1 LLKVVKNNIFRNKLL
16 HFNASD
22 KGRKYGEIS
31 DYTREPSFTS
41 YADPSLTV
49 CGTARDSAKPPKIQP
64 VQRLNSCYF
73 IEDVTKRS
81 AEIPKFRYFGMN
93 KSGLSLPSLPPKS
106 ATHQSLAHA
115 DGFMQ
120 FPIH

>member
-106 ATHQSLAHA
+106 A
-115 DGFMQ
+115 
-120 FPIH
+120 